1 MTEYERI
8 GEACRMLEHI
18 SPQPETE
25 CISLTEA
32 YGRVLAENITAE
44 YAVTSFCRSAY
55 DGYAL
60 RSADIHSASPEEP
73 VTLKV
78 TETVAAGSLA
88 GHPVTEGTAI
98 RIMTGAMMPEGAD
111 TVVKHEDTRFTEREA
126 TFFARASA
134 ANIIQPGEDVRQG
147 ELLAEEGQTLGAARV
162 AALAAQGLESV
173 RVYRRPEAAI
183 FSTGSELVPS
193 GQKPEPGK
201 IRNTNPWLLGGYL
214 RKYGIVSRDC
224 GILTDDVRIMA
235 RQMGQALDKYDLL
248 ITTGGVSAGDFDFI
262 PQVVES
268 IGACVLFHR
277 LPFKPGG
284 AMLAARKDQKVI
296 LCLSGNPGAAAT
308 GMLRIGLPFMKRLCG
323 RKDYR
328 FTEAQAAL
336 EESYSKHS
344 PGVSYLRGRAGITD
358 GRLVF
363 RRNDNQRNASVTSMT
378 DCDLLA
384 EIPPGDCRLSAG
396 ERVKVFFV

>member
-1 MTEYERI
+1 M
-8 GEACRMLEHI
+8 
-18 SPQPETE
+18 
-25 CISLTEA
+25 
-32 YGRVLAENITAE
+32 
-44 YAVTSFCRSAY
+44 
-55 DGYAL
+55 
-60 RSADIHSASPEEP
+60 
-73 VTLKV
+73 
-78 TETVAAGSLA
+78 
-88 GHPVTEGTAI
+88 
-98 RIMTGAMMPEGAD
+98 
-111 TVVKHEDTRFTEREA
+111 
-126 TFFARASA
+126 
-134 ANIIQPGEDVRQG
+134 
-147 ELLAEEGQTLGAARV
+147 
-162 AALAAQGLESV
+162 
-173 RVYRRPEAAI
+173 
-183 FSTGSELVPS
+183 
-193 GQKPEPGK
+193 
-201 IRNTNPWLLGGYL
+201 

-235 RQMGQALDKYDLL
+235 GQMGQALDKYDLL

-323 RKDYR
+323 RKHYR

-396 ERVKVFFV
+396 EQVKVFFV